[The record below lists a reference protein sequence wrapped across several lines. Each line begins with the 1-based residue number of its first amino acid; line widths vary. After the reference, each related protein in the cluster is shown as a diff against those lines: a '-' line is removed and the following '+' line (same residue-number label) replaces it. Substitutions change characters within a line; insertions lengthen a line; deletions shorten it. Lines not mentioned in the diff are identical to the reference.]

1 MGMAAADC
9 RRKGSLQ
16 TLQRKRNYE
25 ISVLMGIKVMNGKI
39 FLAKAISKA
48 IKWGVKAYRQA
59 PLPKPA
65 KVQATE
71 NIKLLDILTSSRK
84 DSVDFKR
91 YLLVPN
97 EDGTEYKAVIKEPTQ
112 DIVVQ
117 SELDGIPVTGIEW
130 ISEARYDNKVRLFV
144 PETVKRLE
152 LDVLFTSSY
161 KERKG
166 RWLKLFIDE
175 KNPYLVTENRCVYSK
190 DKTILYAALCKT
202 NFFTVPDGVI
212 EIADHAFEGNNYI
225 IEVTLP
231 KSVRAIGKGAFEY
244 CRNLRKV
251 DFSNTEIIKP
261 LAFYGCLS
269 LKSFMCPDLRELG
282 ERAFEKCY
290 TLYSVRLPKTLE
302 KIGKS
307 VFTKFN
313 RCIEFYDSL
322 YSPFVDFFTLTDH
335 YDITVTVRSA
345 ETGLIK
351 FKLYLLYTVMTQN
364 KEFGALIRNSWKPYG
379 EFELEK
385 FDEALQIIDSDR
397 YIYFTYTFN
406 AVYRLTYPYKLS
418 EDQKALYIDFLK
430 NEKTRLSKTD
440 LSFHFTVEDLTGI
453 YREKIYDITEFASI
467 LLSEGKFGKLNELI
481 NMIEGFCKT
490 SVYTAD
496 DVIPIIDFFTGH
508 YQQEYTARMLEI
520 RNRYFPYCDTLS
532 LDD

>member
-1 MGMAAADC
+1 
-9 RRKGSLQ
+9 
-16 TLQRKRNYE
+16 
-25 ISVLMGIKVMNGKI
+25 MNGKI

-231 KSVRAIGKGAFEY
+231 KSVRVIGKGAFEY

-251 DFSNTEIIKP
+251 DFSDTEIIKP
-261 LAFYGCLS
+261 FAFYGCLS
-269 LKSFMCPDLRELG
+269 LKSFVSADNLRELG

-290 TLYSVRLPKTLE
+290 TLYSIRLPKTLE
-302 KIGKS
+302 KTGKN
-307 VFTKFN
+307 VFTKTSC
-313 RCIEFYDSL
+313 CIEFYDNL
-322 YSPFVDFFTLTDH
+322 YSPFVDFFVLTDS
-335 YDITVTVRSA
+335 YGITVTVLSA
-345 ETGLIK
+345 ETGSIK
-351 FKLYLLYTVMTQN
+351 HKLNLSIPYIRQN
-364 KEFGALIRNSWKPYG
+364 KELDALIKNGWKPYG
-379 EFELEK
+379 EFDFEK
-385 FDEALQIIDSDR
+385 FDEAIQRMDSDR
-397 YIYFTYTFN
+397 YVYYTRSAN
-406 AVYRLTYPYKLS
+406 AIYRLTYPYKLS
-418 EDQKALYIDFLK
+418 EDKKALYIDFLK
-430 NEKTRLSKTD
+430 NKKISLSKYE
-440 LSFHFTVEDLTGI
+440 LSDYFAVEELMVI
-453 YREKIYDITEFASI
+453 YREKIYDITEFVSI
-467 LLSEGKFGKLNELI
+467 LVSERKFGKLNELI

-496 DVIPIIDFFTGH
+496 DIIPIIDFFTEH
-508 YQQEYTARMLEI
+508 HQQEHTARMLEI